1 MRLYFREQVN
11 TNWSMYSWDYAPLL
25 ILSFV
30 KLLLKYI
37 WPTTVPSFTFLS
49 RLWETI
55 QTNNPSVP
63 QNSGQHE
70 APHSF
75 CFSRHTPMAIMNQN
89 STYERL
95 NFPGQPRPSSTTN
108 TASSAVTSCW
118 LSEESVPLIHN
129 VPQAQRKWKG
139 QGEVHREIAH
149 YFWICC

>member
-1 MRLYFREQVN
+1 MWLYFIEQVN
-11 TNWSMYSWDYAPLL
+11 TNWSMYSWDYGPLI

-37 WPTTVPSFTFLS
+37 WPTTVPAFTFLS
-49 RLWETI
+49 CLLGK
-55 QTNNPSVP
+55 QYNNNSPSVP

-75 CFSRHTPMAIMNQN
+75 CFSKHTPMAITNQN

-95 NFPGQPRPSSTTN
+95 NFPEQPRPSSATN
-108 TASSAVTSCW
+108 TGSSAVTSCW
-118 LSEESVPLIHN
+118 LSEESVPLTHN

-139 QGEVHREIAH
+139 QGRSTGK
-149 YFWICC
+149 

>member
-1 MRLYFREQVN
+1 MVFQRTSQYK
-11 TNWSMYSWDYAPLL
+11 L
-25 ILSFV
+25 INESDSALIDDTEICEIVIAYVHMNFDSSHFHILVLS
-30 KLLLKYI
+30 YQ
-37 WPTTVPSFTFLS
+37 
-49 RLWETI
+49 ETI

-63 QNSGQHE
+63 WNSGQYE
-70 APHSF
+70 APHCF
-75 CFSRHTPMAIMNQN
+75 CISRHTPMAITNHN

-108 TASSAVTSCW
+108 NGSSAVTSCW
-118 LSEESVPLIHN
+118 LSEKSVPLIHN